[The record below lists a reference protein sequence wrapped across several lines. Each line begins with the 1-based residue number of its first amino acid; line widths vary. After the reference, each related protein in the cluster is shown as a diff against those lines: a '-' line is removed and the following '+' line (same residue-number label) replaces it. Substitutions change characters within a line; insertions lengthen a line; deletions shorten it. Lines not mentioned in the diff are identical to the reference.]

1 MTINPSL
8 MTIRAKKLGVLIR
21 DARLAAGKSA
31 DDCAQAIGVPLSTF
45 EDHEFGRA
53 SPSLPQI
60 EFLALYLKVPYE
72 HFWGTT
78 SLSEAAPNLDRLDR
92 DQLIS
97 LRQRKIGALV
107 RQARLEAGLTGET
120 LAAQAG
126 ISAEALEDFEFGRQ
140 PISLPLLE
148 AISAALNRPLE
159 DFRDRHS
166 PVGRWISRQ
175 SGQQDALDLPSNL
188 REFVA
193 QPVNR
198 PYLEVARRLSELSV
212 DKLRAVAEVL
222 LDITL

>member
-1 MTINPSL
+1 MTINPTL

-31 DDCAQAIGVPLSTF
+31 EECAQALGVPVSTF
-45 EDHEFGRA
+45 ESYEFGRT

-60 EFLALYLKVPYE
+60 ELLALYLNAPFE
-72 HFWGTT
+72 HFWGKM
-78 SLSEAAPNLDRLDR
+78 SLSEAAPALDRLDR
-92 DQLIS
+92 EQLLG
-97 LRQRKIGALV
+97 LRQRKIGALL
-107 RQARLEAGLTGET
+107 RQARLESGLPLEA
-120 LAAQAG
+120 LAARAG
-126 ISAEALEDFEFGRQ
+126 ISAGDLEEFEFGRQ
-140 PISLPLLE
+140 PLSLPLLE

-159 DFRDRHS
+159 EFRDRHS
-166 PVGRWISRQ
+166 PVGQWISRQ
-175 SGQQDALDLPSNL
+175 NGEQGALDLPPDL
-188 REFVA
+188 QAFIA